1 MVRPGDQRDDARPE
15 GVDGDGELQQLF
27 DSLVDPILSIDVDG
41 RILTANPAVER
52 TFGWSRDQILGEPIT
67 LLMAEPFR
75 TEHDGYVK
83 RFLDTGERRAI
94 GRVRQVLARHKDGHE
109 FPCELSVSFVKR
121 GEDVRFYGIVRDVS
135 DRERLLERVAQVERL
150 AAVGE
155 LAAGVAHEV
164 NNPVNTIINCARLIK
179 AGDPDAQLVDDII
192 DEGLRIAMI
201 VRDLLDL
208 SRHHDDDFAKVD
220 LEQVVRR
227 ALSLLESRFKKEAIA
242 VEVDVAANLASVHGR
257 AHQIQ
262 QVLMNLLL
270 NARDALLGSKSERK
284 HVVALRLRN
293 LGEDRVELRVRDNG
307 VGIEEHDL
315 ERIFRPFY
323 SKKLNDGGTGLG
335 LAVSR
340 GIIQAHGGSIAAH
353 SRVGDYAEFVIVL
366 PAFGN
371 SASEVG

>member
-208 SRHHDDDFAKVD
+208 SRHHDDDFAKV
-220 LEQVVRR
+220 
-227 ALSLLESRFKKEAIA
+227 
-242 VEVDVAANLASVHGR
+242 
-257 AHQIQ
+257 
-262 QVLMNLLL
+262 
-270 NARDALLGSKSERK
+270 
-284 HVVALRLRN
+284 
-293 LGEDRVELRVRDNG
+293 
-307 VGIEEHDL
+307 
-315 ERIFRPFY
+315 
-323 SKKLNDGGTGLG
+323 
-335 LAVSR
+335 
-340 GIIQAHGGSIAAH
+340 
-353 SRVGDYAEFVIVL
+353 
-366 PAFGN
+366 
-371 SASEVG
+371 